1 MTSRRSSGSSSA
13 ESLVEPARSQ
23 KATVNG
29 LRSAPVG
36 ADLVGTDSYSSL
48 PSASCRA
55 PVKLRAAPQSPQNA
69 LPCGLA
75 APHWMHFIVR
85 SGVTAWLVYHH
96 SSKTV
101 IPQSD
106 SGACPRWANSTDLV
120 VLGIRH
126 ELWAKVGDGMKG

>member
-29 LRSAPVG
+29 LRSAPLG

-55 PVKLRAAPQSPQNA
+55 SVELRAAPQSPQNA

-75 APHWMHFIVR
+75 APHWRHFIVR
-85 SGVTAWLVYHH
+85 SDVTAWLVYHH

-101 IPQSD
+101 IPQPH
-106 SGACPRWANSTDLV
+106 SGACPQTWVRS
-120 VLGIRH
+120 
-126 ELWAKVGDGMKG
+126 